1 MKQLIKKYA
10 SRKFLVSLA
19 STICGILGMMNV
31 ADDTIGL
38 IGSMLMIIIP
48 NVIYIIT
55 EGSIDKANVKN
66 MLNNIV
72 DVLGDEKAEEDNE
85 THINVNDKE
94 T

>member
-1 MKQLIKKYA
+1 MKQLIKKFA

-55 EGSIDKANVKN
+55 EGSIDRESVKN
-66 MLNNIV
+66 MVNSIADLLNKEDKKN
-72 DVLGDEKAEEDNE
+72 GD
-85 THINVNDKE
+85 T
-94 T
+94 

>member
-1 MKQLIKKYA
+1 MKQLIKKFA

-55 EGSIDKANVKN
+55 EGSIDRESVKKMVN
-66 MLNNIV
+66 SIADLLNKEDKKN
-72 DVLGDEKAEEDNE
+72 GD
-85 THINVNDKE
+85 T
-94 T
+94 

>member
-55 EGSIDKANVKN
+55 EGSIDRESVKN
-66 MLNNIV
+66 MVNSIADLLNKEDKKNIS
-72 DVLGDEKAEEDNE
+72 D
-85 THINVNDKE
+85 T
-94 T
+94 

>member
-1 MKQLIKKYA
+1 MKQLIKKFA

-55 EGSIDKANVKN
+55 EGSIDRESVKN
-66 MLNNIV
+66 MVNSIADLLN
-72 DVLGDEKAEEDNE
+72 KEDKKNGE
-85 THINVNDKE
+85 T
-94 T
+94 

>member
-1 MKQLIKKYA
+1 MKQLIKKFA

-55 EGSIDKANVKN
+55 EGSIDRESVKN
-66 MLNNIV
+66 MVNSIADLLN
-72 DVLGDEKAEEDNE
+72 KED
-85 THINVNDKE
+85 
-94 T
+94 

>member
-1 MKQLIKKYA
+1 MKQLIKKFA

-55 EGSIDKANVKN
+55 EGSIDRESVKN
-66 MLNNIV
+66 MVNSIADLLNKEDKKNIS
-72 DVLGDEKAEEDNE
+72 D
-85 THINVNDKE
+85 T
-94 T
+94 